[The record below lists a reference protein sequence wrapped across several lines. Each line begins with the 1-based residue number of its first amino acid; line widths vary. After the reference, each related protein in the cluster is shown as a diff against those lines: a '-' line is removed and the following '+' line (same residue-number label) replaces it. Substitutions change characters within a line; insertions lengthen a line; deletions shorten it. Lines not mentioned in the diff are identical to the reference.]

1 MNSLEF
7 NLIDRI
13 ITCSPNKIYS
23 SHRAKREI
31 PLRKVVLASRAL
43 DIARSEQNRL
53 LMEEA
58 DNIRLIR
65 QNQGDGWW
73 LTNSLTMPDPET
85 PSALLDTNLLLDTG
99 IIDFESSPLFT
110 APPASPSPLL
120 DNLIDFNNQD
130 TFDANSTTA
139 ATATTTA
146 TNNDLLDIGDWSWLK
161 EDKILEPI
169 SSNALL
175 SHNNYDEEEEESES
189 EEDEFVVVLV
199 NNTIPLQDSKWITL
213 IPPPQQQQKK
223 EKRSLELDH
232 EEEEPPSNKRI
243 RT

>member
-1 MNSLEF
+1 
-7 NLIDRI
+7 
-13 ITCSPNKIYS
+13 
-23 SHRAKREI
+23 
-31 PLRKVVLASRAL
+31 
-43 DIARSEQNRL
+43 
-53 LMEEA
+53 MEEA
-58 DNIRLIR
+58 EQIRLLR
-65 QNQGDGWW
+65 QSQGDDWW

-110 APPASPSPLL
+110 APHASPSPLL
-120 DNLIDFNNQD
+120 DNLIDFNQD
-130 TFDANSTTA
+130 PFDANN
-139 ATATTTA
+139 ATATTN
-146 TNNDLLDIGDWSWLK
+146 TNNNANSDLLEIGDWSWLK

-189 EEDEFVVVLV
+189 EEDELVVVLV
-199 NNTIPLQDSKWITL
+199 NNTIPLQDSTWITL
-213 IPPPQQQQKK
+213 IPQQQK

-232 EEEEPPSNKRI
+232 DDNEPPSNKRI